1 MYGSVSCLQFHAYN
15 FCIRMGWMN
24 SQRYQWF
31 WCERRAGGFYISSLD
46 ALDIWVGVNLSR
58 IGKVVV
64 SYMSLTA
71 WRCFHVWRCFLVQL
85 GREVLEIFSLFSVNI
100 KMLCYAM
107 LESSPDGSLM
117 SWVSWV
123 WDLPEPCCGINYS
136 CMFTDFTACVIALI
150 MFPTIVHKYKY
161 RSCKQN
167 LQCAPQK
174 YIKVYK

>member
-1 MYGSVSCLQFHAYN
+1 MYGSVSCLQIHACN

-31 WCERRAGGFYISSLD
+31 WCERRAVSSLD

-100 KMLCYAM
+100 KMLCYAR
-107 LESSPDGSLM
+107 
-117 SWVSWV
+117 
-123 WDLPEPCCGINYS
+123 I
-136 CMFTDFTACVIALI
+136 
-150 MFPTIVHKYKY
+150 FPGWLLNELSKLGVGFARTLLRDQPFMHVH
-161 RSCKQN
+161 RFHSMCH
-167 LQCAPQK
+167 CFDHVPHHSA
-174 YIKVYK
+174 